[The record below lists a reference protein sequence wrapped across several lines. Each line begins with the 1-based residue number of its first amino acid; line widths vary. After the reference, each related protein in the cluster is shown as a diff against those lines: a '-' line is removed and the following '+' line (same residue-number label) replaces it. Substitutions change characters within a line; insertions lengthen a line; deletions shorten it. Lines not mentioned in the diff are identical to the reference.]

1 MTSSKKWHEMAV
13 WIRFALA
20 FRARMEEPKASLEV
34 PSPAPVKVKEPLESV

>member
-1 MTSSKKWHEMAV
+1 MAV

-20 FRARMEEPKASLEV
+20 FRARTEEPKASLGEV